1 MTHKELLELERSFNS
16 RFKELIY
23 QLEQKGMDSF
33 TYAEIIA
40 KYLRL
45 SAQITDE
52 LDSISLDKQSLED

>member
-1 MTHKELLELERSFNS
+1 MTHKELLKLERSFNS
-16 RFKELIY
+16 RFNELIH
-23 QLEQKGMDSF
+23 QLKQKGMDSF

-52 LDSISLDKQSLED
+52 LDSISLDEQSLED